1 MKACHALNE
10 QIQDE
15 ESEPEAE
22 EVFQLE
28 LDWTPVGK
36 ETISPV
42 ELRKDSNVVVYDVG
56 SDFLFKQVSMIYF
69 AALFLENQKNPEC
82 IPKTVLISW
91 LLSIFYTYTSGGIL
105 KPQVI

>member
-1 MKACHALNE
+1 MLVDTNDTDLYNLVMILSFRPCSPVKACHALNE
-10 QIQDE
+10 QIHDE

-56 SDFLFKQVSMIYF
+56 SDFLFKQVSMICF
-69 AALFLENQKNPEC
+69 AALFL
-82 IPKTVLISW
+82 
-91 LLSIFYTYTSGGIL
+91 
-105 KPQVI
+105 